1 MVSQSYPPA
10 LESATREHTLPSLDG
25 LRAVAILLV
34 VFYHSGLPVNGGLG
48 VLMFFVLSGFLITW
62 LLLNE
67 EKRWGNI
74 SLKLFYVRRS
84 LRIFPAFYVFWFLVV
99 GTGAIMGKRLA
110 AGQAVSSLFYLTNYY
125 QVLFGDPDTALSH
138 TWSLAIEEQFY
149 LLWPL
154 AFFLLRH
161 TSRRMYA
168 LIVII
173 PLFWVYRT
181 VAVLCFHV
189 WQGHVYEGLDMRADH
204 LLVGCLLATIL
215 FQKSASRLWQLI
227 GTRSWTL
234 WITVSALALSSTGP
248 RLLPHAWRY
257 RDTVGFVI
265 DPILTAILIV
275 QGFAFSQSSA
285 RWLNWGWMK
294 FLGWMSYSIY
304 LYQQITLSPLR
315 HLLKSAPLLVQLVAS
330 VATCLLFS
338 AASYYFVEQPFQAL
352 KDRFGK
358 RTKSNQ
364 LVFEANPSPSTHKF
378 PSEKAA

>member
-1 MVSQSYPPA
+1 MVSHSYPAA
-10 LESATREHTLPSLDG
+10 LVSATREHTLPSLDG
-25 LRAVAILLV
+25 LRAVAVLLI

-48 VLMFFVLSGFLITW
+48 VLIFFVLSGFLITW

-67 EKRWGNI
+67 ENHWGNI
-74 SLKLFYVRRS
+74 SLKLFYVRRT
-84 LRIFPAFYVFWFLVV
+84 LRIFPAFYVFWLLVV
-99 GTGAIMGKRLA
+99 GAGAIPGKRIA
-110 AGQAVSSLFYLTNYY
+110 AGQAVFSFFYLTNYY
-125 QVLFGDPDTALSH
+125 QVLFGDPDTSLSH

-161 TSRRMYA
+161 TTRRMYV
-168 LIVII
+168 LLVII
-173 PLFWVYRT
+173 PLFWIYRI
-181 VAVLCFHV
+181 VAVLCFHA

-215 FQKSASRLWQLI
+215 FQKSASRLCQLV
-227 GTRSWTL
+227 GSRPWTL
-234 WITVSALALSSTGP
+234 WITVVALALSSTAP

-265 DPILTAILIV
+265 APILTAILIV
-275 QGFAFSQSSA
+275 QGFAFSQASA
-285 RWLNWGWMK
+285 RWLNCGWMK

-315 HLLKSAPLLVQLVAS
+315 HLLKSTPLLVQLVAS
-330 VATCLLFS
+330 FAACLLVS
-338 AASYYFVEQPFQAL
+338 AASYYFVERPFQTL

-364 LVFEANPSPSTHKF
+364 LIFEPNPSPSANKF